1 MGIINVRGVSY
12 KCCMF
17 DMTEEDVVNIHNHL
31 ESELRL
37 DNFIRL
43 DNKNICHYWFFKDK
57 HFDLEKPICNACH
70 DISMVCYRY
79 ILWNMTYDKAFDL
92 LNNTKLNERGSL

>member
-17 DMTEEDVVNIHNHL
+17 DMTEEDVVKIHNHL

-43 DNKNICHYWFFKDK
+43 DNKN
-57 HFDLEKPICNACH
+57 
-70 DISMVCYRY
+70 V
-79 ILWNMTYDKAFDL
+79 DL
-92 LNNTKLNERGSL
+92 LKHCSQGIDKTDKTNKSK

>member
-37 DNFIRL
+37 DNF
-43 DNKNICHYWFFKDK
+43 
-57 HFDLEKPICNACH
+57 
-70 DISMVCYRY
+70 SV
-79 ILWNMTYDKAFDL
+79 DL
-92 LNNTKLNERGSL
+92 LKHCSQGIDKTDKTNKSK